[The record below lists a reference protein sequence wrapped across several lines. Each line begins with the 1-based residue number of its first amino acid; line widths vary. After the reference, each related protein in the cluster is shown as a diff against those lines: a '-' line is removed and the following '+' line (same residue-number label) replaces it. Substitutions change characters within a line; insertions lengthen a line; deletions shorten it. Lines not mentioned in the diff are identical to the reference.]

1 MNMNYNDPA
10 IEYPEHECL
19 ECGKPIFKKHEYC
32 SNDCWQA
39 SML

>member
-1 MNMNYNDPA
+1 MNYNDPA